1 MNALVLPFVADVPHF
16 DFQAELEGATYTLE
30 LRWNERS
37 STWSL
42 SIYGAAGETLAAGRS
57 VVLGA
62 DLLGRSRKA
71 GLPPG
76 SLHVVDTSGKGLEA
90 GRSDLGTRVQLVYVE
105 SSGA

>member
-1 MNALVLPFVADVPHF
+1 MSTVVLPVTPDVPHF
-16 DFQAELEGATYTLE
+16 DFQVVLEGATFTLE

-42 SIYGAAGETLAAGRS
+42 SVFDAAGEQLTAGRP

-62 DLLGRSRKA
+62 ELLGRSADAR
-71 GLPPG
+71 LPRG
-76 SLHVVDTSGKGLEA
+76 ALFAIDTSGKNLEA
-90 GRSDLGTRVQLVYVE
+90 GRYDLGSRVQLVYIE